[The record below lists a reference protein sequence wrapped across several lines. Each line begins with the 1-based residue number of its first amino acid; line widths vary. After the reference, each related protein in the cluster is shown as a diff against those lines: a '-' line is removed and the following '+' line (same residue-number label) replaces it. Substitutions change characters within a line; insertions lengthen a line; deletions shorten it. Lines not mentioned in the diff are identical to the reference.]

1 MGKNT
6 VMPSTAALF
15 AFVALPLI
23 LLAAF
28 ACGPKPPGM
37 PLLDAIDQEDT
48 DVVRDHMEFG
58 TDPNETF
65 IPLGIPF
72 AGASALHLAVLKDNR
87 EIAQILLDNGADID
101 TRARDEFKGP
111 ALEWAVFFGIKD
123 MGIFLVEAGA
133 DVNAKNAIGT
143 TPIDAADADNSF
155 ASGDDL
161 KELDENRAFLKDYLR
176 ARGGKSGLPQISLL
190 DAIDQDDADAVGK
203 HMESGTDPNETF
215 VPPGIPFAGASAL
228 HVAVLKNNREIVT
241 ILLDNGADID
251 IRARDDFGG
260 SPLEWAVFFAIRDMG
275 VFLVESGADVNAKN
289 AIGTTPIDAA
299 GSDNPFVSAEDLAE
313 FKANRAFL
321 KEYLTEQGAKS
332 GE

>member
-1 MGKNT
+1 M
-6 VMPSTAALF
+6 
-15 AFVALPLI
+15 
-23 LLAAF
+23 
-28 ACGPKPPGM
+28 
-37 PLLDAIDQEDT
+37 
-48 DVVRDHMEFG
+48 RDHMEFG

-72 AGASALHLAVLKDNR
+72 AGASACIWLVLKDNR
-87 EIAQILLDNGADID
+87 EIAQILLDNDADID
-101 TRARDEFKGP
+101 IRARDEFKGP
-111 ALEWAVFFGIKD
+111 PLEWAVFLRQSRTWAV
-123 MGIFLVEAGA
+123 FLVEAGA

-155 ASGDDL
+155 ASGKDL

-176 ARGGKSGLPQISLL
+176 AKGGKSGLPQISLL
-190 DAIDQDDADAVGK
+190 DAIDQDDADAVRK

-241 ILLDNGADID
+241 ILLDNAADID

-321 KEYLTEQGAKS
+321 KEYLTAQGAKS